1 MKNVVLTQ
9 KRSFLS
15 TLIKMKNGHAHYIN
29 VIELRKTKETDL
41 IKKSEFGTNLEA
53 LKNEI
58 PNTTKMTEF
67 TALGK

>member
-1 MKNVVLTQ
+1 
-9 KRSFLS
+9 
-15 TLIKMKNGHAHYIN
+15 MKNGHAHYIN
-29 VIELRKTKETDL
+29 VIELKKTKETDL

-67 TALGK
+67 AALGK